1 MCYTQCELWVQHS
14 TEESNAISRSVYN
27 IIHHFLFSRRRAIH
41 GQQSRR
47 SHKDEIPSAQLY
59 GQKVTRN
66 GAAAVSSQGICCL
79 PDEMHFSHTHR
90 KRASHDIIIIASGRR
105 TRCVLR
111 WFINFYWLYLI
122 ADA

>member
-14 TEESNAISRSVYN
+14 TEESNANSRSVYN

-47 SHKDEIPSAQLY
+47 SHKDEIASAQLY

-66 GAAAVSSQGICCL
+66 GAAAVSSQEFTACPMRCTFL
-79 PDEMHFSHTHR
+79 THTEKEHLMI
-90 KRASHDIIIIASGRR
+90 HDIIASGRR